1 MSRLRAAALI
11 LAALFLLTLIGQRLV
26 SGSLDSLEAGLTQ
39 VEKLCA
45 DGSYQAAKAQI
56 GSITQAYQKQQ
67 AVLALFIRRDKLSEL
82 ENALCGL
89 SAYAHPDYLQ
99 DLLCETGKLK
109 AQLNGIRRL
118 FFGLL

>member
-1 MSRLRAAALI
+1 M
-11 LAALFLLTLIGQRLV
+11 
-26 SGSLDSLEAGLTQ
+26 
-39 VEKLCA
+39 
-45 DGSYQAAKAQI
+45 
-56 GSITQAYQKQQ
+56 
-67 AVLALFIRRDKLSEL
+67 ALFIRRDKLSEL

>member
-1 MSRLRAAALI
+1 MKRLHAAAVILLALI
-11 LAALFLLTLIGQRLV
+11 LVTWAGQLLVANT
-26 SGSLDSLEAGLTQ
+26 LDSLDTGLAR
-39 VEKLCA
+39 VEQLCLC
-45 DGSYQAAKAQI
+45 GEYPAARQQLKQTI
-56 GSITQAYQKQQ
+56 QAYQKQQ
-67 AVLALFIRRDKLSEL
+67 TVLAFFLRRDRLSEL

-89 SAYAHPDYLQ
+89 SAYVHPDYRQ